1 MSDAWAQRFP
11 ILLASYWSVVAT
23 VYIGLITFTTI
34 PAPNL
39 RFADTILGFVLGTVV
54 ATIINFF
61 LGSSAGSKEKDRKP
75 HDTTDEK
82 LLPPRTHQE

>member
-1 MSDAWAQRFP
+1 MNDVWTKRFP
-11 ILLASYWSVVAT
+11 ILLATYWSIAAT

-54 ATIINFF
+54 ATIINFY
-61 LGSSAGSKEKDRKP
+61 LGSSAGSKEKDLERKY
-75 HDTTDEK
+75 HDTTDQE
-82 LLPPRTHQE
+82 LLPPRAD